1 MPRSDAALDGE
12 NDVSTLSGMIQCYLT
27 RGTTRREHTSSICTL
42 VDERRAESTMS
53 QEENVRAMLTS
64 SDVAQL
70 PVREHVGLAI
80 QAADVVSV
88 ISRIREAE
96 QVGIQQVWMTQ
107 SMGMLD
113 TLTLFASA
121 ATQTTRIR

>member
-1 MPRSDAALDGE
+1 
-12 NDVSTLSGMIQCYLT
+12 
-27 RGTTRREHTSSICTL
+27 
-42 VDERRAESTMS
+42 MS

-70 PVREHVGLAI
+70 PVRERVGLAI
-80 QAADVVSV
+80 QASDVVTT

-113 TLTLFASA
+113 TLTLFAA
-121 ATQTTRIR
+121 VATQTTRIRLGTSIVPVYPRHHQGMAWINRHDRCA